1 MRLAVA
7 GALLAPA
14 VARAEEA
21 LPAGFFQYQVNER
34 GQHCEPQAELTDGA
48 RRLVACGAAGVWE
61 VAIEAAGPRFLRSY
75 EQPGEATGFMHEPDG
90 RLWVKLRTVVAVPF
104 GAAGAPAG
112 SAPGAVRF
120 PTQGSFEA
128 TPAAPQPTAPPSA
141 ASQQPASEAAA
152 AAPQPQAGLVK
163 RVEDRFV
170 VITLGRAEGVSHG
183 DRIELSREY
192 VDPDDDNGA
201 TSHEVLAVGVV
212 TDAFEHSARVR
223 LGVNEDVPVGSVAI
237 PTRAP
242 TSSSLAGAPRAHDYW
257 SMGVAF
263 RPFFALSRFGGG
275 ALLSGWAGRHLGAPF
290 HVQAFF
296 DPLAL
301 AAVENDRS
309 ISVVNAAVAA
319 SYDSRYFEMG
329 LGVGGQT
336 VNSTDFLVQP
346 GSGLSLVQLIRLGAL
361 DGLNF
366 TARTSVVIFHSQFGF
381 GGMVANLQIPVTSG
395 YWLNLAG
402 GGGDVGYGYGEV
414 GFRALVAGNGGA
426 GSKFL
431 YVAAGGAGVFE
442 SNPNCGF
449 QFDGV
454 FSECTTAY
462 AGPMIAVGGE
472 WRF

>member
-1 MRLAVA
+1 
-7 GALLAPA
+7 
-14 VARAEEA
+14 
-21 LPAGFFQYQVNER
+21 
-34 GQHCEPQAELTDGA
+34 
-48 RRLVACGAAGVWE
+48 
-61 VAIEAAGPRFLRSY
+61 
-75 EQPGEATGFMHEPDG
+75 
-90 RLWVKLRTVVAVPF
+90 
-104 GAAGAPAG
+104 
-112 SAPGAVRF
+112 
-120 PTQGSFEA
+120 
-128 TPAAPQPTAPPSA
+128 
-141 ASQQPASEAAA
+141 
-152 AAPQPQAGLVK
+152 
-163 RVEDRFV
+163 
-170 VITLGRAEGVSHG
+170 
-183 DRIELSREY
+183 
-192 VDPDDDNGA
+192 
-201 TSHEVLAVGVV
+201 
-212 TDAFEHSARVR
+212 
-223 LGVNEDVPVGSVAI
+223 VNEDVPVGSVAT

-242 TSSSLAGAPRAHDYW
+242 TTTSLAGAPRAHDYW

-290 HVQAFF
+290 HLQAFF

-309 ISVVNAAVAA
+309 ISVVNAAVAG

-329 LGVGGQT
+329 LGIGGQT

-346 GSGLSLVQLIRLGAL
+346 GSGMQVLQLIRLGAL

-414 GFRALVAGNGGA
+414 GFRALLAGNGGA

-442 SNPNCGF
+442 SNPTCGF
-449 QFDGV
+449 QFDGR
-454 FSECTTAY
+454 FTECTTFY
-462 AGPMIAVGGE
+462 AGPMVAVGGE